1 MKKWMFVGLRKW
13 EYSNMHRQAVWSVIT
28 LLWKNDRRG
37 WWGRWK
43 SMMLRSLNF
52 IIWWWKFIDGP
63 NLGSNSFR
71 AEFLK
76 MSFEGYFEGQ
86 GNGEARKGLRKILQ
100 WTRQEM
106 IMVCNE
112 QREWRQ
118 MVALANYI
126 RNWISGIW
134 VGSSTQVN
142 ILCT

>member
-1 MKKWMFVGLRKW
+1 M
-13 EYSNMHRQAVWSVIT
+13 
-28 LLWKNDRRG
+28 
-37 WWGRWK
+37 
-43 SMMLRSLNF
+43 
-52 IIWWWKFIDGP
+52 
-63 NLGSNSFR
+63 GSNSFR

-126 RNWISGIW
+126 RN
-134 VGSSTQVN
+134 
-142 ILCT
+142 